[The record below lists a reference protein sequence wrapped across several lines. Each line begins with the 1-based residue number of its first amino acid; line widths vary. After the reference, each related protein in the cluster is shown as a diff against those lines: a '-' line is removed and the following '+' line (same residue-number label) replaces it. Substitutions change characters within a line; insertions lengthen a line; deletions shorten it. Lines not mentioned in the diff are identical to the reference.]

1 MASAAVSRCRQHQQQ
16 QRPVKP
22 RCPRRSAV
30 PRPVADAP
38 LTFTRSFHRS
48 GAVRTPIRT
57 VSLLSAAME
66 ASLMTTYCQVTSF
79 LAPISPASPA
89 KPSHC
94 TESHADD
101 ILEDFRTLIAVLHPR
116 LTHNG
121 DNNATV
127 ALPAV
132 SSAPESS
139 ASLATGG
146 SRMGEFELTKRSLT
160 VKSSPDGYGFVLR
173 SSAPVLVSQVK
184 QGSAACNAGLQHG
197 DLIVKVNGHDV
208 SGRSHG
214 DIIHLINYMPG
225 SPITFTVLTPSY
237 EKGGSELEVSRAWA
251 RHYLPNFLASA
262 SSSQT
267 GAGGNG
273 SSGSSPR
280 VSNSSSTTSL
290 SQRSKTPTTNA
301 AINSGGNQRAD
312 SPLSSSH
319 TPPLV
324 RPRGNSS
331 SFAVQR
337 HAAHGDNLS
346 TPSKTPSSPS
356 SSSLLMHS
364 PVSPMSSADDQDGL
378 DPAERKKML
387 LLRGPVNIFAAPSST
402 PTSRSSSASASSS
415 VQVSPFPSPAR
426 QPSSLS
432 GPTATGKPSQ
442 ISMAAAASS
451 SPPRASEE
459 TRSSPAVTRDT
470 SARAANSSPRTAP
483 VEEAC
488 QRDAAT
494 ADLNTECKPR
504 DKDALNAAAARSQR
518 NAVPAVD
525 ADIVK
530 PAAAAADAVSA
541 SVDSKAMESK
551 SPHSESSASKAIAVD
566 SPASLAANT
575 ASVFDR
581 DEVAATAAVFPS
593 PKSPR
598 TASFALGS
606 SPAVGLKAKDVQ
618 ARTRSVSVTA
628 GSSSSPQSR
637 RVPDRPPPNVD
648 VALRQISAT
657 LHARLPARTPSNPGS
672 RASTPTTATARKSG
686 ATAAL
691 VGRSVAAETTSGKS
705 SPSSSPGPG
714 SSADVR
720 RRLSVRTATMPAW
733 QWSALQV
740 RKWLVVNE
748 YEDAADIDRVQGLEG
763 LQLLSLRATEQVWN
777 TLGVQRTKHLLVLI
791 NGLRKDLSLEPL
803 VWDQP
808 TDVREVAT
816 EPEQGSETAAT
827 SGVEKSTETVGASMA
842 DTNGDLSQA
851 GAGESAS
858 DSDAKA
864 AGSSSSPATTVKD
877 VPVAMPRRVTPVI
890 VAQRPKRP
898 PPPRSSLA
906 KDASRTSIN
915 GLSSADVSDWQAKEV
930 DKWLHSFGELE
941 YMLYAEVFAE
951 NAVTGHTLLRLDNH
965 KLIAIGVS
973 DQALRKRMLQEVE
986 QLRLCHEEREVRRM
1000 LMNPIGRQR
1009 QQQQQQRLVSP

>member
-116 LTHNG
+116 LT
-121 DNNATV
+121 NNATV

-267 GAGGNG
+267 GAAGNG
-273 SSGSSPR
+273 SSSSSPR
-280 VSNSSSTTSL
+280 VSHSSSATSL
-290 SQRSKTPTTNA
+290 SLHANGSQLSKTPTTNA
-301 AINSGGNQRAD
+301 AIIAGGNQRAD
-312 SPLSSSH
+312 SPLSSSSSH

-415 VQVSPFPSPAR
+415 VHVSPFPSPAR

-442 ISMAAAASS
+442 ISMAAASSS
-451 SPPRASEE
+451 SPPRASKE
-459 TRSSPAVTRDT
+459 TRSSPAVTLDT
-470 SARAANSSPRTAP
+470 SARAGNSSPRTAP

-488 QRDAAT
+488 QRAAAT

-504 DKDALNAAAARSQR
+504 DKDALNAAAAPSQR

-530 PAAAAADAVSA
+530 PAAG
-541 SVDSKAMESK
+541 
-551 SPHSESSASKAIAVD
+551 
-566 SPASLAANT
+566 
-575 ASVFDR
+575 
-581 DEVAATAAVFPS
+581 AAV
-593 PKSPR
+593 
-598 TASFALGS
+598 A
-606 SPAVGLKAKDVQ
+606 
-618 ARTRSVSVTA
+618 
-628 GSSSSPQSR
+628 
-637 RVPDRPPPNVD
+637 
-648 VALRQISAT
+648 
-657 LHARLPARTPSNPGS
+657 
-672 RASTPTTATARKSG
+672 
-686 ATAAL
+686 
-691 VGRSVAAETTSGKS
+691 
-705 SPSSSPGPG
+705 
-714 SSADVR
+714 
-720 RRLSVRTATMPAW
+720 
-733 QWSALQV
+733 
-740 RKWLVVNE
+740 
-748 YEDAADIDRVQGLEG
+748 
-763 LQLLSLRATEQVWN
+763 
-777 TLGVQRTKHLLVLI
+777 
-791 NGLRKDLSLEPL
+791 
-803 VWDQP
+803 
-808 TDVREVAT
+808 
-816 EPEQGSETAAT
+816 
-827 SGVEKSTETVGASMA
+827 
-842 DTNGDLSQA
+842 
-851 GAGESAS
+851 
-858 DSDAKA
+858 
-864 AGSSSSPATTVKD
+864 
-877 VPVAMPRRVTPVI
+877 
-890 VAQRPKRP
+890 
-898 PPPRSSLA
+898 
-906 KDASRTSIN
+906 
-915 GLSSADVSDWQAKEV
+915 
-930 DKWLHSFGELE
+930 
-941 YMLYAEVFAE
+941 
-951 NAVTGHTLLRLDNH
+951 
-965 KLIAIGVS
+965 
-973 DQALRKRMLQEVE
+973 
-986 QLRLCHEEREVRRM
+986 
-1000 LMNPIGRQR
+1000 
-1009 QQQQQQRLVSP
+1009 

>member
-116 LTHNG
+116 LT
-121 DNNATV
+121 NNATV

-267 GAGGNG
+267 GAAGNG
-273 SSGSSPR
+273 SSSSSPR
-280 VSNSSSTTSL
+280 VSHSSSATSL
-290 SQRSKTPTTNA
+290 SLHANGSQLSKTPTTNA
-301 AINSGGNQRAD
+301 AIIAGGNQRAD
-312 SPLSSSH
+312 SPLSSSSSH

-387 LLRGPVNIFAAPSST
+387 LLRGPVNIFAAEEHFLVAFCLLAINRSREVWFGCCQFSSQLCSGFGILLLLLLEKIRLFQVT
-402 PTSRSSSASASSS
+402 KLLVRPCEMSRYLFYIFFGICL
-415 VQVSPFPSPAR
+415 VQLFAFAFFN
-426 QPSSLS
+426 
-432 GPTATGKPSQ
+432 GFFG
-442 ISMAAAASS
+442 
-451 SPPRASEE
+451 PPR
-459 TRSSPAVTRDT
+459 
-470 SARAANSSPRTAP
+470 
-483 VEEAC
+483 
-488 QRDAAT
+488 
-494 ADLNTECKPR
+494 
-504 DKDALNAAAARSQR
+504 
-518 NAVPAVD
+518 
-525 ADIVK
+525 
-530 PAAAAADAVSA
+530 
-541 SVDSKAMESK
+541 
-551 SPHSESSASKAIAVD
+551 
-566 SPASLAANT
+566 
-575 ASVFDR
+575 F
-581 DEVAATAAVFPS
+581 F
-593 PKSPR
+593 
-598 TASFALGS
+598 LGS
-606 SPAVGLKAKDVQ
+606 YP
-618 ARTRSVSVTA
+618 
-628 GSSSSPQSR
+628 
-637 RVPDRPPPNVD
+637 
-648 VALRQISAT
+648 I
-657 LHARLPARTPSNPGS
+657 
-672 RASTPTTATARKSG
+672 
-686 ATAAL
+686 L
-691 VGRSVAAETTSGKS
+691 V
-705 SPSSSPGPG
+705 
-714 SSADVR
+714 
-720 RRLSVRTATMPAW
+720 
-733 QWSALQV
+733 
-740 RKWLVVNE
+740 
-748 YEDAADIDRVQGLEG
+748 
-763 LQLLSLRATEQVWN
+763 
-777 TLGVQRTKHLLVLI
+777 
-791 NGLRKDLSLEPL
+791 NGC
-803 VWDQP
+803 VHIIII
-808 TDVREVAT
+808 
-816 EPEQGSETAAT
+816 
-827 SGVEKSTETVGASMA
+827 TVHFK
-842 DTNGDLSQA
+842 T
-851 GAGESAS
+851 
-858 DSDAKA
+858 
-864 AGSSSSPATTVKD
+864 
-877 VPVAMPRRVTPVI
+877 I
-890 VAQRPKRP
+890 
-898 PPPRSSLA
+898 
-906 KDASRTSIN
+906 
-915 GLSSADVSDWQAKEV
+915 
-930 DKWLHSFGELE
+930 
-941 YMLYAEVFAE
+941 
-951 NAVTGHTLLRLDNH
+951 
-965 KLIAIGVS
+965 
-973 DQALRKRMLQEVE
+973 
-986 QLRLCHEEREVRRM
+986 
-1000 LMNPIGRQR
+1000 
-1009 QQQQQQRLVSP
+1009 